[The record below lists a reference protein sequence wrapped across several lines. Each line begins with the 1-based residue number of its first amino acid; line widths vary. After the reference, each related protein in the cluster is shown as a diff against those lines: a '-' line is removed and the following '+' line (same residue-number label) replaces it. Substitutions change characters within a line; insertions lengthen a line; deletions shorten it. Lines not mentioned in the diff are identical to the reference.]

1 MSSRLWDFMIFRER
15 MSSFSLDLQSFGLSV
30 RRSKKQSRSTRRG
43 LRVDIDLVE
52 FRQLQ
57 EVGIFSY
64 LCYSL
69 AKIHV
74 NGWGCSKAWI
84 SRFFGHKSF
93 EPSGENLHCRGREQ
107 CQPEGFTVHM
117 NSDMIFGVNFYD
129 VE

>member
-1 MSSRLWDFMIFRER
+1 MCLLSRFATVRTVG
-15 MSSFSLDLQSFGLSV
+15 S

-69 AKIHV
+69 AKSHV
-74 NGWGCSKAWI
+74 NSWGCSKA
-84 SRFFGHKSF
+84 
-93 EPSGENLHCRGREQ
+93 
-107 CQPEGFTVHM
+107 
-117 NSDMIFGVNFYD
+117 
-129 VE
+129 